1 MSHLHRLSSSQLHNI
16 CDPDRLGFRTTEEV
30 EPLQGALGQEE
41 AMRALRFGV
50 SIPSRGYNLFVLGR
64 AGSGRRTFV
73 RQELEARA
81 KGEPNPSSWCY
92 GFNFK
97 DPRHPKVLELP
108 PGKAT
113 LLKAR
118 LDALIAD
125 LRKAIPQA
133 LEAEDVSNRRAAI
146 YEERSRQAAALMV
159 EFRREVEG
167 NPRVAL
173 LGNQDGVV
181 LVPARGR
188 EPLAREAFEA
198 LPAQEREATEA
209 QVRELSKKLFQVQR
223 RVHELQREAEALAEE
238 LHRQVTK
245 SVVDH
250 RFSLLRE
257 LNQESPTV
265 LRHLEAMAAD
275 IVENWERFTAREG
288 EGEPGD
294 DRNLRER
301 EDFFL
306 RYRVNPLVPGER
318 KGGAP
323 VIFESNPT
331 LWNLL
336 GRIEGQIRFGVMVT
350 DFTRIAPGALHRANG
365 GYLLLHAEDLMS
377 RPQAWAALKRTLR
390 TGELRPA
397 DPAGDLGFMVTET
410 LEPEPVPL
418 QVKVILI
425 GEPTTY
431 YLLRHWDREF
441 DELFKVKVDFTPH
454 MDRTPA
460 TEMGY
465 ASFVAARCE
474 KEGLP
479 PFEAAAVAAV
489 VEEGSRLAGNQHK
502 LSTRFR
508 AVRDL
513 VREAA
518 HFALE
523 EGAASVSQRHVE
535 AAIEESF
542 RRNNRPHREMLDLIR
557 RGVLSF
563 EPKGRVVGQIHG
575 IGLIRI
581 SDEDFGRPIRVMC
594 SAYLGTEGVI
604 NIEREAQMSG
614 RIHNKAFL
622 VLTGYLGRT
631 FAHSK
636 PLLLSASLSFDQL
649 YEEVEGDSASAAELY
664 ALLSAIGRIPIRQDV
679 CVTGAINQ
687 DGVVLPIGGVTQ
699 KIEGVFAA
707 FQEVGLTGE
716 QGVII
721 PRRNL
726 ENLVLRRGVREAVAA
741 GRFHVWAI
749 DRVEEAWPILAGMEA
764 GQPMENGM
772 FPEGT
777 VHGAVAARLDEFA
790 ERWRVMGSGEDGEG
804 AGGGVE
810 GDGEAREEKRE

>member
-1 MSHLHRLSSSQLHNI
+1 MSPLSELSPSQLHHI
-16 CDPDRLGFRTTEEV
+16 CDPEGLGFRTTEEV
-30 EPLQGALGQEE
+30 QPLQGALGQEE
-41 AMRALRFGV
+41 AMKALRFGV

-81 KGEPNPSSWCY
+81 KGEPNPPSWCY

-97 DPRHPKVLELP
+97 EPRHPKVLELP

-113 LLKAR
+113 LLQAR

-133 LEAEDVSNRRAAI
+133 LDAEDVANRRAAI

-198 LPAQEREATEA
+198 LPPQEREVTEA

-223 RVHELQREAEALAEE
+223 KVHELQREAEDLVEE

-245 SVVDH
+245 SVVEH
-250 RFSLLRE
+250 RFSVLRD
-257 LNQESPTV
+257 LNQDSPTV

-288 EGEPGD
+288 GGEGGE
-294 DRNLRER
+294 DRALRER

-323 VIFESNPT
+323 VVFESNPT

-336 GRIEGQIRFGVMVT
+336 GRIEGQVRFGVMVT

-365 GYLLLHAEDLMS
+365 GYLILHAEDLLS
-377 RPQAWAALKRTLR
+377 RPHAWAALKRTLR

-410 LEPEPVPL
+410 LEPEPIPL
-418 QVKVILI
+418 RVKVILI

-454 MDRTPA
+454 MDRTPD
-460 TEMGY
+460 TEKGY
-465 ASFVAARCE
+465 ASFVAARCR

-479 PFEAAAVAAV
+479 PFEAPAVAAI
-489 VEEGSRLAGNQHK
+489 VEEGSRLAGNQYK

-508 AVRDL
+508 AIRDL

-523 EGAASVSQRHVE
+523 AGAVSVSRDHVDT
-535 AAIEESF
+535 AIEERF

-563 EPKGRVVGQIHG
+563 EPRGREIGQIHG

-581 SDEDFGRPIRVMC
+581 SDQDFGRPIRVMC

-614 RIHNKAFL
+614 RIHHKAFL

-631 FAHSK
+631 FALSK

-664 ALLSAIGRIPIRQDV
+664 ALLSAIGRVPIRQDV

-687 DGVVLPIGGVTQ
+687 DGVILPIGGVSE

-721 PRRNL
+721 PRRNV

-741 GRFHVWAI
+741 GKFHVWAI
-749 DRVEEAWPILAGMEA
+749 DRVEEGWPVLAGMEA
-764 GQPMENGM
+764 GHRLEDGT

-777 VHGAVAARLDEFA
+777 VHGAVARRLDEFVA
-790 ERWRVMGSGEDGEG
+790 RWRAMGGDDEEEQEEADGDG
-804 AGGGVE
+804 RKAGGGE
-810 GDGEAREEKRE
+810 GG